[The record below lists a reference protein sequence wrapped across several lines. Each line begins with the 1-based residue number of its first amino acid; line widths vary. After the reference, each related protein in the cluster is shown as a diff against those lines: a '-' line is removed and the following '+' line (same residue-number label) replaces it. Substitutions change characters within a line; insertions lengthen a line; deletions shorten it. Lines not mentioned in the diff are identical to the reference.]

1 MVIRENGLIIQ
12 NLKTSV
18 HVLRSFAD
26 GIRME
31 QLLSVLSGKV
41 KRAVTSI
48 GRNDNFYAA
57 TLMN

>member
-18 HVLRSFAD
+18 HVKRSFAD

-31 QLLSVLSGKV
+31 S
-41 KRAVTSI
+41 
-48 GRNDNFYAA
+48 F
-57 TLMN
+57 